1 MHILLVNDDGI
12 DSYALQ
18 VLCRAAAA
26 RGHRVTVCAPST
38 QQSAKGH
45 SFTVFT
51 PVMVHPRQMEGAE
64 AAWAID
70 GTPVDCTRLGLMAL
84 CGDKVDLVISGIN
97 NGYNAGLATYVSGTV
112 GAAREASF
120 MRKPSMAVSMQ
131 AGTPEETLRFFA
143 DWAVA
148 LGERLVT
155 YPFPDQAVCN
165 INVPAVPVY
174 ELQAPVMCP
183 ISREPWVD
191 DYERR
196 ESPRGGTYFWLEP
209 ESFDAPHT
217 PGSDMDYL
225 GKKHITCTFLTP
237 EGCDQAAY
245 EDFLD
250 F

>member
-12 DSYALQ
+12 DSPALA

-51 PVMVHPRQMEGAE
+51 PIMAHKREVEGAAE
-64 AAWAID
+64 AWAVD

-84 CGDKVDLVISGIN
+84 CGETVDLVMSGIN
-97 NGYNAGLATYVSGTV
+97 VGYNAGLATYVSGTV
-112 GAAREASF
+112 GAAREAAF
-120 MRKPSMAVSMQ
+120 VRKPAMAVSMQ
-131 AGTPEETLRFFA
+131 VDTPEETLRFFA
-143 DWAVA
+143 DWAVT
-148 LGERLVT
+148 LGERLAA

-165 INVPAVPVY
+165 VNVPAVPVY
-174 ELQAPVMCP
+174 ELQPPVMCP

-191 DYERR
+191 GYQRR
-196 ESPRGGTYFWLEP
+196 ESPRGGAYFWLEP
-209 ESFDAPHT
+209 ESFDAQHT

-225 GKKHITCTFLTP
+225 GRKHITCTFLTP

-245 EDFLD
+245 SDFLD

>member
-12 DSYALQ
+12 DSPALL

-26 RGHRVTVCAPST
+26 RGHRVTVCAPSA

-45 SFTVFT
+45 SFTVFA
-51 PVMVHPRQMEGAE
+51 PVTVHPRDMEGA
-64 AAWAID
+64 ATAWAVD
-70 GTPVDCTRLGLMAL
+70 GTPVDCTRLGLLSL
-84 CGDKVDLVISGIN
+84 CEETVDLVISGVN
-97 NGYNAGLATYVSGTV
+97 VGYNAGLAIYVSGTV

-120 MRKPSMAVSMQ
+120 MRKPAMAVSMQ

-148 LGERLVT
+148 LGERLVD

-174 ELQAPVMCP
+174 ELQPPVMCP
-183 ISREPWVD
+183 ISREPWID
-191 DYERR
+191 GYERR
-196 ESPRGGTYFWLEP
+196 ESPRGGTYFWLLP
-209 ESFDAPHT
+209 ESFDAQHT

-225 GKKHITCTFLTP
+225 CRRHITCTFLTP
-237 EGCDQAAY
+237 EGCDQEKY
-245 EDFLD
+245 KDLLEF
-250 F
+250 

>member
-12 DSYALQ
+12 DSPALL

-26 RGHRVTVCAPST
+26 RGHRVTVCAPSA

-51 PVMVHPRQMEGAE
+51 PVTVHPRDMEGAA
-64 AAWAID
+64 AAWAVD
-70 GTPVDCTRLGLMAL
+70 GTPVDCTRLGLLSL
-84 CGDKVDLVISGIN
+84 CEETVDLVISGVN
-97 NGYNAGLATYVSGTV
+97 VGYNAGLAIYVSGTV

-120 MRKPSMAVSMQ
+120 MRKPAMAVSMQ

-148 LGERLVT
+148 LGERLVD

-174 ELQAPVMCP
+174 ELQPPVMCP
-183 ISREPWVD
+183 ISREPWID
-191 DYERR
+191 GYERR
-196 ESPRGGTYFWLEP
+196 ESPRGGTYFWLLP
-209 ESFDAPHT
+209 ESFDAQHT

-225 GKKHITCTFLTP
+225 CRRHITCTFLTP
-237 EGCDQAAY
+237 EGCDQEKY
-245 EDFLD
+245 KDLLEF
-250 F
+250 